1 VFLKRITV
9 PKAGK
14 KHTYW
19 ALIESVRTERGP
31 RHRTVAYL
39 GELKRSEKAG
49 WAKVGQFLQGAQPE
63 LDLFDKDP
71 EVDKLVPS
79 EVQVKIR
86 GVRVEGSRDFGDVYL
101 GLLLWRALRLDEL
114 FKESIPPGRE
124 EVPWPMVAA
133 ILALARFC
141 EPSSELH
148 IADTWYRRTALEGLL
163 GIPEEQINKDRLYR
177 GLDEVLPHKEAIE
190 RHLRERFQTLF
201 DADFNLIFYDVTS
214 TYFEGEVEANPQAQR
229 GYSRDKRGDCKQ
241 VCIALL
247 VTRDGLPVGYEVF
260 AGNRPDVTTLE
271 DIVEAMERKHGKIGR
286 IWVVD
291 RGISSEE
298 NLEFL
303 RARGA
308 SYVVGT
314 TKSELRNYERHLL
327 SAGWSEVQAGVEV
340 KACPGPDGVETF
352 LLCRSQ
358 ARREKEKAM
367 HERFAARIETALG
380 KLKNRLEKA
389 RKKVDRGR
397 VERQIGRLLG
407 RNSHAAGGFDIQV
420 KEVNDRPSGLGV
432 RWNRNAPWAEW
443 AALTEGHYI
452 LRTNLVGWKAEDLW
466 KTYIQLTQAEAA
478 FRVQKSELEVR
489 PIWHHLEERVQAHIL
504 FSFLAYAMWKTLEQW
519 MARSGL
525 GNGPRTVLEEF
536 ARIKATNVILP
547 TSTGRNLKLQCVTTP
562 DQAQRILLGRMGLVL
577 PRRLGEPR
585 WMDVLEQKM

>member
-1 VFLKRITV
+1 MFLKRISI
-9 PKAGK
+9 PKDGK

-19 ALIESVRTERGP
+19 ALTESVRTERGP

-39 GELKRSEKAG
+39 GELGPSERAG
-49 WAKVGQFLQGAQPE
+49 WAEVRRFLDGAQPE
-63 LDLFDKDP
+63 LSLFDQ
-71 EVDKLVPS
+71 DKEPGELVPAQ
-79 EVQVKIR
+79 VQVKVR

-101 GLLLWRALRLDEL
+101 GLLLWRALKLDEL
-114 FKESIPPGRE
+114 LKDKIESGRE
-124 EVPWPMVAA
+124 EVPWPAVGA

-163 GIPEEQINKDRLYR
+163 GVSEEHVNKARLYR

-201 DADFNLIFYDVTS
+201 DAKYDLVLYDVTS
-214 TYFEGEVEANPQAQR
+214 TYFEGEAEANPQAQR

-241 VCIALL
+241 VCIAMM
-247 VTRDGLPVGYEVF
+247 VTGEGLPIGYEVF
-260 AGNRPDVTTLE
+260 AGNRNDITTLE
-271 DIVEAMERKHGKIGR
+271 EIVEGMERKHGKLGR

-291 RGISSEE
+291 RGISSED

-303 RARGA
+303 RKRGA

-314 TKSELRNYERHLL
+314 TKSELKHLEQHL
-327 SAGWSEVQAGVEV
+327 VDSGWSEVQAGVEV
-340 KACPGPDGVETF
+340 KSCPGPDGVETF
-352 LLCRSQ
+352 VLCRSS
-358 ARREKEKAM
+358 ARREKEHAM
-367 HERFAARIETALG
+367 HERFATRIEKALE
-380 KLKNRLEKA
+380 KLKGRLERAK
-389 RKKVDRGR
+389 RKIDRDR

-407 RNSHAAGGFDIQV
+407 RNSHAAGGFEIEVDEV
-420 KEVNDRPSGLGV
+420 KDRPSGLSV
-432 RWNRNAPWAEW
+432 HWKRNAPWAEW
-443 AALTEGHYI
+443 ANLTEGHYL
-452 LRTNLVGWKAEDLW
+452 LRTNLVGWKPEDLW
-466 KTYIQLTQAEAA
+466 KTYIQLTQAESA

-489 PIWHHLEERVQAHIL
+489 PIWHHLEQRVQAHIL

-536 ARIKATNVILP
+536 ARIKAVNVILP
-547 TSTGRNLKLQCVTTP
+547 TSTGRNLRLQCVTSP
-562 DQAQRILLGRMGLVL
+562 DEGQRILLGRLGLEL

-585 WMDVLEQKM
+585 WAEVVEKKM

>member
-14 KHTYW
+14 KHVYW
-19 ALIESVRTERGP
+19 ALIESVRTEKGP
-31 RHRTVAYL
+31 RHRIVAYL
-39 GELKRSEKAG
+39 GELKRSERVG
-49 WAKVGQFLQGAQPE
+49 WAKVGQFLEGTQPE
-63 LDLFDKDP
+63 LELWDRDP
-71 EVDKLVPS
+71 DVEKAVPAEVH
-79 EVQVKIR
+79 VKIR
-86 GVRVEGSRDFGDVYL
+86 GVHVGGTRDFGDVYL

-114 FKESIPPGRE
+114 FKESMPPGRE

-163 GIPEEQINKDRLYR
+163 GIPAEQINKDRLYR
-177 GLDEVLPHKEAIE
+177 GLDQVLPHKEALE

-214 TYFEGEVEANPQAQR
+214 TYFEGEAEANPQAQR

-271 DIVEAMERKHGKIGR
+271 DIVEGMERKHGKIGR

-340 KACPGPDGVETF
+340 KACSGPDGVETF

-367 HERFAARIETALG
+367 HERFATRIETALG

-389 RKKVDRGR
+389 KKKVDRGR

-420 KEVNDRPSGLGV
+420 EEVKDRPSGLGI

-466 KTYIQLTQAEAA
+466 KTYIQLTQAESA

-489 PIWHHLEERVQAHIL
+489 PIWHQIEERVQAHIL
-504 FSFLAYAMWKTLEQW
+504 FSFMAYAMWKTLEQW
-519 MARSGL
+519 MARCGL

-536 ARIKATNVILP
+536 ARIKASSVILP
-547 TSTGRNLKLQCVTTP
+547 TSTGRNLKLECVTTP
-562 DQAQRILLGRMGLVL
+562 DKSQRILLSRLGLAL

>member
-1 VFLKRITV
+1 MFLKRITI
-9 PKAGK
+9 PKGGK

-19 ALIESVRTERGP
+19 ALMESVRTEKGP

-39 GELKRSEKAG
+39 GELKRSERAG
-49 WAKVGQFLQGAQPE
+49 WAKVGQFLDGIQPE
-63 LDLFDKDP
+63 LKLFNKDP
-71 EVDKLVPS
+71 ELEKVVPS
-79 EVQVKIR
+79 EVQVKVR
-86 GVRVEGSRDFGDVYL
+86 GVHVGGSRDFGDVYL

-114 FKESIPPGRE
+114 FKERMPPGRE
-124 EVPWPMVAA
+124 DVPWPLVVA

-163 GIPEEQINKDRLYR
+163 GIPAGQINKDRLYR
-177 GLDEVLPHKEAIE
+177 GLDEILPHKEAIE

-201 DADFNLIFYDVTS
+201 DAKFNLIFYDVTS
-214 TYFEGEVEANPQAQR
+214 TYFEGEAEANPQAQR
-229 GYSRDKRGDCKQ
+229 GYSRDKRFDCKQ

-247 VTRDGLPVGYEVF
+247 VTEDGLPVGYEVF
-260 AGNRPDVTTLE
+260 AGNRNDVTTLE
-271 DIVEAMERKHGKIGR
+271 EVVEGMERKHGKIGR

-291 RGISSEE
+291 RGISSKE

-303 RARGA
+303 RQRGA

-314 TKSELRNYERHLL
+314 TKSELRNYEQHLL
-327 SAGWSEVQAGVEV
+327 SSGWSEVQAGVEV
-340 KACPGPDGVETF
+340 KACPGPGGVETF

-367 HERFAARIETALG
+367 HERFATRIETALG
-380 KLKNRLEKA
+380 SLKNRLEKA
-389 RKKVDRGR
+389 KKKVDRGR

-420 KEVNDRPSGLGV
+420 EELKDRPSGLGV
-432 RWNRNAPWAEW
+432 RWSRNAPWAEW
-443 AALTEGHYI
+443 AALTEGHYL
-452 LRTNLVGWKAEDLW
+452 LRTNLVGWKPEDLW
-466 KTYIQLTQAEAA
+466 KTYIQLTQAESA

-489 PIWHHLEERVQAHIL
+489 PIWHQLEKRVQAHIL

-536 ARIKATNVILP
+536 ARIKASSVILP
-547 TSTGRNLKLQCVTTP
+547 TSTGRNLSLECVTTP
-562 DQAQRILLGRMGLVL
+562 DEAQRILLSRLGLVL

-585 WMDVLEQKM
+585 WMEVLEQKM